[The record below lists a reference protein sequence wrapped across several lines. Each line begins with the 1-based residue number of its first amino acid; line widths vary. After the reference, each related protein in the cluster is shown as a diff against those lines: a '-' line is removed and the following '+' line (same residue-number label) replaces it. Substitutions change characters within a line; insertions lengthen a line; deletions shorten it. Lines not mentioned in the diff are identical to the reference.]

1 MPLYCPRHCGFPGA
15 HGGVSPAGSLCLLL
29 SIRNVRAGSR
39 APFESLGHLLSKNR
53 AATRVSI
60 TAIALSL
67 VFVVSQQGVSRAGP
81 EPVVAPPRSIL
92 PANVGIGVATNAS
105 VTIPFDQPVD
115 RASVEAGLSVLPDAP
130 VVLRWS
136 PDSRSVD
143 VMPQRR
149 WMTDERYV
157 LILSSAMQYQD
168 GRHPGAAK
176 RLSFTTETAPTV
188 SDFQLQYVPQDPAH
202 LDGAKSDGLSEFAPR
217 ENGVVAGMINDRMRD
232 LAPRSGP
239 RDTADEV
246 SAHTEVRIQFSAP
259 MDQQEV
265 AEHFAVNPHVD
276 GTLAWRGTTLVFT
289 PAEALDAGAR
299 YAISLAGVHD
309 NLGNPLG
316 GDTSFSFTTID
327 AGQPIKVSPKSGE
340 RNVTSREV
348 QLWFSQ
354 PMQTTRTGDA
364 FTLTDLTTDKK
375 VAGKLSWNDARTQ
388 LRFKAD
394 KALPKGHSFKVSIG
408 EGAVDSDGNAV
419 TVESTFKT
427 KAAPAP
433 RATTTRNTSATRPTP
448 KPPGPASSLVGYA
461 LNQVNAARAAYG
473 FAGLRLDGAVSA
485 VANAH
490 AWDMLRNGYF
500 SHTGLDG
507 STVRTR
513 LSRAG
518 VSYSHAGENIC
529 YRAGFSVQST
539 LNWCHAQFMAEP
551 YPGYYNH
558 IGNILDPNFSRL
570 GVGIAASGSKVYVV
584 WDFAG

>member
-1 MPLYCPRHCGFPGA
+1 MH
-15 HGGVSPAGSLCLLL
+15 
-29 SIRNVRAGSR
+29 SIRNVRAALR
-39 APFESLGHLLSKNR
+39 APFESLGLLLSKNR

-81 EPVVAPPRSIL
+81 EPVVAPPHSIL
-92 PANVGIGVATNAS
+92 PANVGVGIATNAS
-105 VTIPFDQPVD
+105 VIIPFDQPVD
-115 RASVEAGLSVLPDAP
+115 RTSVAAGLSVLPDAS

-136 PDSRSVD
+136 ADSRSVELI
-143 VMPQRR
+143 PQRR

-157 LILSSAMQYQD
+157 VLLSSAVRYE
-168 GRHPGAAK
+168 GGGAIGQAK

-188 SDFQLQYVPQDPAH
+188 SNFELQYVPQDPAG
-202 LDGAKSDGLSEFAPR
+202 LDGRKSDGLSEFAPR
-217 ENGVVAGMINDRMRD
+217 ENGVVAGSIEERSRA
-232 LAPRSGP
+232 LAARAAP
-239 RDTADEV
+239 RDTADGV
-246 SAHTEVRIQFSAP
+246 SAHTEVSIEFSTP
-259 MDQQEV
+259 MDEREV
-265 AEHFAVNPHVD
+265 AEHFAISPHVD
-276 GTLAWRGTTLVFT
+276 GDIAWRGRTLVFT
-289 PAEALDAGAR
+289 PAEPFEAGAR

-309 NLGNPLG
+309 RLGNPLG
-316 GDTSFSFTTID
+316 GDSSFSFTTID
-327 AGQPIKVSPKSGE
+327 AGQPIKVTPKDGE
-340 RNVTSREV
+340 RDVTSREV
-348 QLWFSQ
+348 SLWFSQ
-354 PMQTTRTGDA
+354 PIDTTRTDKA
-364 FTLTDLTTDKK
+364 FTLTDLATKK
-375 VAGKLSWNDARTQ
+375 AIDGKLTWNDARTQ
-388 LRFKAD
+388 LTFTAGR
-394 KALPKGHSFKVSIG
+394 ALAKGHHFRISIG

-419 TVESTFKT
+419 SVDATFST

-433 RATTTRNTSATRPTP
+433 VRSGTSTSTRSQTRPVP

-473 FAGLRLDGAVSA
+473 FRALGLDGAVSA

-518 VSYSHAGENIC
+518 VPYSYAGENIC

-558 IGNILDPNFSRL
+558 IGNILNPDFSRL
-570 GVGIAASGSKVYVV
+570 GVGIAASGNKVYVV
-584 WDFAG
+584 WDFTG